1 VSVLPAE
8 SDPEDGY
15 QSDDPEERAAGH
27 PTDGL
32 RPVPQLDHSIAP
44 RKPRTIGGAVF
55 LVVLTATLVGV
66 LIVMVSRVQVG
77 LSTIGGA
84 LVAGAVARLLL
95 PPEQAGMLGVR
106 RKLIDVS
113 TMAVVGGAL
122 LVIAA
127 LIRERPL

>member
-1 VSVLPAE
+1 VSVLPAG

-15 QSDDPEERAAGH
+15 ESDELEEQAAGH
-27 PTDGL
+27 PTDGP
-32 RPVPQLDHSIAP
+32 RPLPQLDHSIAP

-55 LVVLTATLVGV
+55 LAVLTVTLLGV
-66 LIVMVSRVQVG
+66 VIVMLGGVQVG

-95 PPEQAGMLGVR
+95 PGQQAGMLGVR

-127 LIRERPL
+127 VIRERPL